1 MFYVDNLL
9 SLFWIDI
16 YLLLMCYSAYALF
29 EIFFVYCYLNFHF
42 PPHRMNHEGSIVQE
56 DGEISPPGEQYHIA
70 LETRRETERDW
81 DRNRERNRDRT
92 RRRSRYCC
100 ECTP

>member
-1 MFYVDNLL
+1 
-9 SLFWIDI
+9 
-16 YLLLMCYSAYALF
+16 
-29 EIFFVYCYLNFHF
+29 
-42 PPHRMNHEGSIVQE
+42 MNHEGSIVQE